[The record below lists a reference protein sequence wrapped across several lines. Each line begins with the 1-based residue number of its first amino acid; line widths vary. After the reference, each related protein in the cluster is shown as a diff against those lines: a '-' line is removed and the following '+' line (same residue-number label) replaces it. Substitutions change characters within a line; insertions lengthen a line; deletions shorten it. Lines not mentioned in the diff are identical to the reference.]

1 MQFRLFSFPFS
12 SHHTGSFVLVMK
24 QEVVMMGDEWVVK
37 QAGLTGRKF
46 HFDEYIDENDS
57 VSKKHQFEGDEAER
71 KAQEVYEASRDR
83 RLNNQVAGSAGIPS
97 GSGSGSRDGKQSP
110 TLSEM
115 STAAGRSN
123 SPSAMSEASAAPSL
137 TSLSSRGGAS
147 AMPPPTMIPR
157 AHSHV
162 AAPAVT
168 TYFK

>member
-46 HFDEYIDENDS
+46 RFDEYIDENDS

-83 RLNNQVAGSAGIPS
+83 RLNKQAAGSPGIPS
-97 GSGSGSRDGKQSP
+97 GSSGSRDGKHSP
-110 TLSEM
+110 TFSEM

-123 SPSAMSEASAAPSL
+123 SPSARSEASAAPSHA
-137 TSLSSRGGAS
+137 TQSSLSPRET
-147 AMPPPTMIPR
+147 MPPPKMIPR